1 MNAHSWFEQRRFRR
15 WKAFMTPQE
24 RDLITIL
31 LDRLNKT
38 EGQLRDPEA
47 ETLIRETTAGRPD
60 APYSLVQTVL
70 IQDLSLH
77 NAQSR
82 ITDLETQLT
91 ETERASSAPPSFL
104 GGPSFLGAVVGQG
117 EPSGGVRTSNV
128 PPGGHGTGPPIAAT
142 PQPGYA
148 PEQSSATP
156 SAPGAGLMDGSGFLR
171 SAATTAAGIAG
182 GALLFGGIQSIFGHH
197 HAAAITGNQ
206 VGMPGLGETVLNN
219 HHGAETG
226 AAGGGSTGERA
237 GAAYDPDLRA
247 RTLPPTQDKIST
259 PMMRIVQRQ

>member
-1 MNAHSWFEQRRFRR
+1 
-15 WKAFMTPQE
+15 MTPQE

-128 PPGGHGTGPPIAAT
+128 PPGGPGTGPPIAAT

-148 PEQSSATP
+148 SEQSSATP

-182 GALLFGGIQSIFGHH
+182 GALLFEGIQSMFGHH
-197 HAAAITGNQ
+197 DAAGITGNH
-206 VGMPGLGETVLNN
+206 VVMPGLGETVLNN
-219 HHGAETG
+219 HHGAETR